1 MKRNFSLLLIVL
13 VAAVAVSSQVRPPTP
28 RGSQKATVSQT
39 LGTTEVS
46 VTYSRP
52 AIFGRKVYG
61 DWPKPT
67 SGEATLD
74 NGNDRPKDAPLVPW
88 GHIWRTGANEATLFS
103 VNDDVLINGQP
114 LAAGKYSL
122 HTIPGKDGEWTIIF
136 NSDEGQWG
144 SFSYDSKKDVLRVK
158 AKAEWLA
165 ASSELLTFDIDPDVP
180 AKLGDVASK
189 GTVVLRWEKLRL
201 PFTVEVKDMVG
212 STLTRLA
219 AFVAAS
225 KADDPGPRISAG
237 NYAKANK
244 RTEQANAW
252 FDEALKLND
261 ALIAKKETFQNL
273 QRKATI
279 LLNLGRNS
287 DALAAAE
294 RAVVVGK
301 ADANV
306 KPADIAAMEKR
317 IADIKAGK
325 Q

>member
-252 FDEALKLND
+252 FEEALKLND
-261 ALIAKKETFQNL
+261 ALVAKKETFQNL

>member
-67 SGEATLD
+67 AGEATLD
-74 NGNDRPKDAPLVPW
+74 NSNDRPKDAPLVPW
-88 GHIWRTGANEATLFS
+88 GHVWRTGANEATLFS

-165 ASSELLTFDIDPDVP
+165 ASTELLTFDIDPEVP

-189 GTVVLRWEKLRL
+189 GSVVLRWEKLRL

-225 KADDPGPRISAG
+225 KPDDPGPRISAG

-252 FDEALKLND
+252 FEEALKLND
-261 ALIAKKETFQNL
+261 AMIAKKETFQNL

-294 RAVVVGK
+294 RAVTVGK

>member
-165 ASSELLTFDIDPDVP
+165 ASTELLTFGIDPDVP

-252 FDEALKLND
+252 FEEALKLND

>member
-165 ASSELLTFDIDPDVP
+165 ASTELLTFDIDPDVP

>member
-165 ASSELLTFDIDPDVP
+165 ASTELLTFDIDPDVP

-252 FDEALKLND
+252 FEEALKLND